1 MKTVKFYSGA
11 KEDCSELLLGAV
23 LDGVGVVAAYP
34 IESTLDL
41 PAVAL
46 ELHKHV
52 VKDYILYRVLDKE
65 PNSKQYSAMTALS
78 DAVGIKHMVTW
89 NDLPDAP
96 DYVEFRKAMLTA
108 YSKS

>member
-11 KEDCSELLLGAV
+11 KEDGSELLLGAV

-34 IESTLDL
+34 IETTIDM
-41 PAVAL
+41 PAVAV

-52 VKDYILYRVLDKE
+52 VKDYMLYRILGKE
-65 PNSKQYSAMTALS
+65 PNSEKYSAMTVLS
-78 DAVGIKHMVTW
+78 DAIGIKNMVAW
-89 NDLPDAP
+89 NDLPDTP